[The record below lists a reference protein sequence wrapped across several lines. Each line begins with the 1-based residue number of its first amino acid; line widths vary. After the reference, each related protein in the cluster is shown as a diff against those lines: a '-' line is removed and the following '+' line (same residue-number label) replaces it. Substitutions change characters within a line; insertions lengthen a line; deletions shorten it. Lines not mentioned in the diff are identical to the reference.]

1 MGTEFESATTWIGAA
16 PTTQAP
22 IGAGSSFE
30 YNFIAPDP
38 GTYWYHSHSGLQA
51 DRGLFGALIVE
62 NPNDITGAD
71 VDAVLVLDDWLDGLG
86 TTPDSV
92 LMALNPAISGG
103 HGGHGSGAT
112 TPAEHSEADMSVAQQ
127 LVSGGHGSSE
137 PLGGMT
143 QHIAYPLHLING
155 RPPNDPAVVTA
166 APGSTLRLRI
176 INAAAETPYRF
187 AVAGHEMTIVATDGY
202 DVEPTPADTIIVG
215 MAQRYDVL
223 VTVKS
228 GTWPVV
234 AKVEGRDGYAST
246 VLRSTDALAL
256 ANPDVGGNLSELAG
270 RLVTES
276 ELRPRNR
283 TARDEVA

>member
-1 MGTEFESATTWIGAA
+1 
-16 PTTQAP
+16 
-22 IGAGSSFE
+22 
-30 YNFIAPDP
+30 
-38 GTYWYHSHSGLQA
+38 
-51 DRGLFGALIVE
+51 
-62 NPNDITGAD
+62 
-71 VDAVLVLDDWLDGLG
+71 
-86 TTPDSV
+86 
-92 LMALNPAISGG
+92 
-103 HGGHGSGAT
+103 
-112 TPAEHSEADMSVAQQ
+112 
-127 LVSGGHGSSE
+127 
-137 PLGGMT
+137 GMT

-276 ELRPRNR
+276 ELRP
-283 TARDEVA
+283 TESARLETKSPD